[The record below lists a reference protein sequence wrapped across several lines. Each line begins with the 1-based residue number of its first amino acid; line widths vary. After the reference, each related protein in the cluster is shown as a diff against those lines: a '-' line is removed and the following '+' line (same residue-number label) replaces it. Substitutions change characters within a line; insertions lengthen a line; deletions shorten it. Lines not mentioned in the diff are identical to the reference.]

1 MKSEDLDQIR
11 QLLRE
16 EITNHALDVANCR
29 QRTRE
34 WIKEAWAPYLE
45 ALKSK
50 DLPED
55 YAPTTQA
62 GQVALLKLEAHERLA
77 KARMIECFG
86 HEVPADAVDSPEE
99 IEKLA
104 AERLWRNVHDRK

>member
-34 WIKEAWAPYLE
+34 WVKEAWALYLE
-45 ALKSK
+45 AVQSK
-50 DLPED
+50 NLPED
-55 YAPTTQA
+55 YAPTSQA
-62 GQVALLKLEAHERLA
+62 GQAALLKLEAHEKLA

-86 HEVPADAVDSPEE
+86 HVVPADAADNQTE